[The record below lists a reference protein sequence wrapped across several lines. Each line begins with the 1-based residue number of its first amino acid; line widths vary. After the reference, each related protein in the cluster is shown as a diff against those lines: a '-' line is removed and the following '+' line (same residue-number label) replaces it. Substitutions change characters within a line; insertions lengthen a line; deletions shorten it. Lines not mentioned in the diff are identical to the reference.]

1 MLSKN
6 ISGLLSEVELG
17 LQRSGNRRDAET
29 AFLRELMSVLGQQ
42 AEKGFSPAQLY
53 QQAFR
58 GDPSL
63 SNLLQIIG
71 TPWQRILDTLQPG
84 DWMIR
89 VAPGTGDVGHVSV
102 LISDDLMSR
111 SRIRNEG
118 IPAESSLPGYY
129 GTVIEGGAY
138 PHDRSTPFARRFRR
152 NLL

>member
-1 MLSKN
+1 MTKAGEACMLSKK

-53 QQAFR
+53 QLAFR

-84 DWMIR
+84 DWMVR
-89 VAPGTGDVGHVSV
+89 VVPGIGDVGH
-102 LISDDLMSR
+102 
-111 SRIRNEG
+111 
-118 IPAESSLPGYY
+118 
-129 GTVIEGGAY
+129 
-138 PHDRSTPFARRFRR
+138 
-152 NLL
+152 